1 MQQYARMAT
10 LFFIFGVVIGSFLNV
25 LLFRYNSGRSILGRS
40 CCMSCGYTLTVREL
54 IPIVSFVASFGRCRQ
69 CESKISLQY
78 PLVEALTVLLFLGIY
93 FLDLPILALLYMLVA
108 TSLLVVLLVYDI
120 HHKIIPD
127 AIVYTFAFM
136 GLFQTVIDFSTLTF
150 HTPSAIAIISGPLLF
165 LPFFLLWFFS
175 RGRFMGLGDAK
186 LALGMGWFL
195 GISQGVLAVM
205 FAFWAG
211 ALVGIL
217 LIITPMIS
225 RKMAMPQS
233 WSFTLKSQI
242 PFAPFLIF
250 AFFITL
256 FFDINLYALILP

>member
-1 MQQYARMAT
+1 
-10 LFFIFGVVIGSFLNV
+10 
-25 LLFRYNSGRSILGRS
+25 
-40 CCMSCGYTLTVREL
+40 MSCGYTLTVREL
-54 IPIVSFVASFGRCRQ
+54 IPIVSFIASFGRCRQ

-78 PLVEALTVLLFLGIY
+78 PLVEALTGLLFLGIY

-108 TSLLVVLLVYDI
+108 TSLLIVLLVYDI

-225 RKMAMPQS
+225 RKTAVPQS

>member
-1 MQQYARMAT
+1 MST
-10 LFFIFGVVIGSFLNV
+10 LFFIFSVVIGSFLNV

-54 IPIVSFVASFGRCRQ
+54 IPIVSFIASFGRCRQ

-78 PLVEALTVLLFLGIY
+78 PLVEALTGLLFLGIY

-108 TSLLVVLLVYDI
+108 TSLLIVLLVYDI

-150 HTPSAIAIISGPLLF
+150 HTPSAEAIISGPLLF

>member
-1 MQQYARMAT
+1 MAT
-10 LFFIFGVVIGSFLNV
+10 LFFIFGVIIGSFLNV
-25 LLFRYNSGRSILGRS
+25 LLFRYNSGRNILGRS

-54 IPIVSFVASFGRCRQ
+54 IPIVSFIASFGRCRQ

-78 PLVEALTVLLFLGIY
+78 PLVEALTGLLFLGIY
-93 FLDLPILALLYMLVA
+93 FLDLPILALLYMLVV

-195 GISQGVLAVM
+195 GISQGFLAVM

-217 LIITPMIS
+217 LSITPMIS

>member
-1 MQQYARMAT
+1 
-10 LFFIFGVVIGSFLNV
+10 
-25 LLFRYNSGRSILGRS
+25 
-40 CCMSCGYTLTVREL
+40 MSCGYTLTVREL
-54 IPIVSFVASFGRCRQ
+54 IPIVSFIASFGRCRQ

-78 PLVEALTVLLFLGIY
+78 PLVEALTGLLFLGIY

-108 TSLLVVLLVYDI
+108 TSILVVLLVYDI